1 MSDEKVIYE
10 TDLYVVVPSDGH
22 DIIREDGHYA
32 VVKGYLV
39 VNKEFDTVEAT
50 TMLLVNAL
58 YQAQG
63 FTDSVKALLAPPE
76 KDTTPLNLVQMSTED
91 VVPN

>member
-10 TDLYVVVPSDGH
+10 TDLYVVVPSDGQE
-22 DIIREDGHYA
+22 IIREDGHYA

-39 VNKEFDTVEAT
+39 INKEHDTIEAT

-63 FTDSVKALLAPPE
+63 FTDSVKALLAPTE
-76 KDTTPLNLVQMSTED
+76 KDKTPLNLVQMSTDD

>member
-10 TDLYVVVPSDGH
+10 SDLYVVVPSDVH
-22 DIIREDGHYA
+22 EIIREDGQYG

-39 VNKEFDTVEAT
+39 VNNEFDNIEAT
-50 TMLLVNAL
+50 TMLLVNAI

-76 KDTTPLNLVQMSTED
+76 KDTTPLNLVQMSTDD

>member
-10 TDLYVVVPSDGH
+10 TDLYVVVPSDGQE
-22 DIIREDGHYA
+22 IIREDGHYA

-39 VNKEFDTVEAT
+39 VNKEHDTIEAT

-76 KDTTPLNLVQMSTED
+76 KDKTPLNLVQMSTDD

>member
-10 TDLYVVVPSDGH
+10 SDLYVVVPSDGH
-22 DIIREDGHYA
+22 EIIREDGHYG

-39 VNKEFDTVEAT
+39 VNKEHDTIEAT

-76 KDTTPLNLVQMSTED
+76 KDTTPLNLVQMSTDD